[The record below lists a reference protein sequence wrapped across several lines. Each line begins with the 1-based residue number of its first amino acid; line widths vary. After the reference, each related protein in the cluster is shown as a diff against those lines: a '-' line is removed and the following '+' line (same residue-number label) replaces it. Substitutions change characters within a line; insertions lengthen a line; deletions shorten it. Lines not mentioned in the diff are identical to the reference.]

1 MTTEEKKQLDR
12 IMTAL
17 LPELVRQE
25 YIYRDNL
32 YGILK
37 NQNFAIGCNMSSIQ
51 ASLNRIQKNDPTLFC
66 TYNSYSGRF
75 SFCRG
80 LRLQG
85 STHFRKEKNLLYFDC
100 YSGLVYDFNTN
111 SFNMPLEGFM
121 NTDNYFT
128 EEVLTA
134 LKYEWIFNY
143 IDSLTTAHSVACRFS
158 EDTYKTMP
166 KGFIEA
172 INYNNENEHL
182 PFEDLLYNYLVMQK
196 YGKKYYKFAKA
207 LLGRMTHEGL
217 ENLIKIC
224 PLDKIFQMYCN
235 DALNG
240 IFYNIYDLAS
250 ILRGFEPTIIKKL
263 NFTFD
268 FNRGL
273 KKNRDNL
280 EILLEENKNKILE
293 KQLQRLNFINGLQI
307 EGFTIV
313 VPQNQEDKQNE
324 GIMQNNCVG
333 YYYDEHIRRGEDLI
347 YFLRKSDDIGHSY
360 ITCRYNVRD
369 RNTVEYRRKNN
380 NSVYDRNEIEIIKRI
395 SEIITEGLAK
405 E

>member
-1 MTTEEKKQLDR
+1 MTTEERNQLDR

-17 LPELVRQE
+17 LPELIRRE
-25 YIYRDNL
+25 YVYRDAL
-32 YGILK
+32 YGTLR
-37 NQNFAIGCNMSSIQ
+37 NQNFSIGCNMSSIL
-51 ASLNRIQKNDPTLFC
+51 ASLNRIQKNDPTL
-66 TYNSYSGRF
+66 YYSYSRYTERF
-75 SFCRG
+75 AFNRG
-80 LRLQG
+80 LRL
-85 STHFRKEKNLLYFDC
+85 TNNDHFRKERNLLYFDC
-100 YSGLVYDFNTN
+100 YSGLVYDFNTKT
-111 SFNMPLEGFM
+111 FNMPLDDFL
-121 NTDNYFT
+121 NANSIFT

-143 IDSLTTAHSVACRFS
+143 IDCLSTANRLALYYP

-182 PFEDLLYNYLVMQK
+182 PFEDLLNNYLVMQK
-196 YGKKYYKFAKA
+196 YGKKYYKLAKA
-207 LLGRMTHEGL
+207 LLERMSSDGL

-240 IFYNIYDLAS
+240 IFYNIYDLTS
-250 ILRGFEPTIIKKL
+250 RLRKFDPTIIKEF

-273 KKNRDNL
+273 KKNYDNFNSL
-280 EILLEENKNKILE
+280 MEEKKNEILS

-307 EGFTIV
+307 EGFTVV

-324 GIMQNNCVG
+324 GRMQNNCVG
-333 YYYDEHIRRGEDLI
+333 YYYDDSIRRGENLI
-347 YFLRKSDDIGHSY
+347 YFLRNSNDIEHSY
-360 ITCRYNVRD
+360 ITCRYNIED
-369 RNTVEYRRKNN
+369 GDTVEYRRKNN
-380 NSVYDRNEIEIIKRI
+380 NSVRDDKEIEIIKQI
-395 SEIITEGLAK
+395 SNIIKEGLANK
-405 E
+405 